1 MKPAKSYLNEN
12 EAAESLGVSAGQLR
26 SLIRSHVTT
35 EESDMSKVG
44 ITQFQ
49 PADLLL
55 LRFLIGQSRGEA
67 VSVQTPLDDAVSVE
81 AARTAEPVSSGESES
96 SSILD
101 GVDAVPAAST
111 VA

>member
-12 EAAESLGVSAGQLR
+12 EAAAFLDVSTAHLR
-26 SLIRSHVTT
+26 TLIRSHVAT

-55 LRFLIGQSRGEA
+55 LRILLGQSRG
-67 VSVQTPLDDAVSVE
+67 DALTVE
-81 AARTAEPVSSGESES
+81 LNQPDEGAAIGSGELES
-96 SSILD
+96 VSILE
-101 GVDAVPAAST
+101 VDAVPAAS
-111 VA
+111 VSS

>member
-1 MKPAKSYLNEN
+1 
-12 EAAESLGVSAGQLR
+12 
-26 SLIRSHVTT
+26 
-35 EESDMSKVG
+35 MSKVG

-67 VSVQTPLDDAVSVE
+67 MTIELTQLDE
-81 AARTAEPVSSGESES
+81 AAAGSGDLESVST
-96 SSILD
+96 LAN
-101 GVDAVPAAST
+101 DAVPATS

>member
-1 MKPAKSYLNEN
+1 MKPTKPYLNES
-12 EAAESLGVSAGQLR
+12 EAAEFLGVSAVQLR

-55 LRFLIGQSRGEA
+55 LRFLIGQSRGE
-67 VSVQTPLDDAVSVE
+67 SVPEPGAGPLLEPADA
-81 AARTAEPVSSGESES
+81 AASPALELT
-96 SSILD
+96 
-101 GVDAVPAAST
+101 VPAASF
-111 VA
+111 AGD

>member
-12 EAAESLGVSAGQLR
+12 EAAVFLGVSTTQLR
-26 SLIRSHVTT
+26 TLIRSNVTT
-35 EESDMSKVG
+35 DESDMSKVG

-55 LRFLIGQSRGEA
+55 LRFLLGQSRGETMTVEVA
-67 VSVQTPLDDAVSVE
+67 QLDEAPAGSGEPESVSAL
-81 AARTAEPVSSGESES
+81 EPV
-96 SSILD
+96 
-101 GVDAVPAAST
+101 AVPADF

>member
-12 EAAESLGVSAGQLR
+12 EAAAFLDVSTAQLR

-35 EESDMSKVG
+35 EEADMSKVG

-55 LRFLIGQSRGEA
+55 LRILIGQSRGETMSIEVTQLDEEPA
-67 VSVQTPLDDAVSVE
+67 VE
-81 AARTAEPVSSGESES
+81 SGDLESG
-96 SSILD
+96 SILTE
-101 GVDAVPAAST
+101 GAVPAAS
-111 VA
+111 VLA